1 MKRFWKDASA
11 QKADGGWAILLD
23 GRGIKTPGRAD
34 LIVPSERLAHAIA
47 AEWNAV
53 EDQVEPKFMP
63 MTGFANAAIDRIG
76 PARAE
81 FAAGLAKY
89 GEGELCCYRADYPEA
104 LCDAQCSAW
113 DPLLDWAATRYDV
126 SFETT
131 QGIMHVDQPAATLE
145 RLKAALLA
153 EDAFALAGLSPLVTI
168 GGSLVAALAVREG
181 AISPEEAW
189 NAVEV
194 DARHQAEQW
203 GADAE
208 AEKRDEGRR
217 RDFLDGARLLGL
229 L

>member
-1 MKRFWKDASA
+1 MKRFWTEASVE
-11 QKADGGWAILLD
+11 KKDGGWAILLD
-23 GRGIKTPGRAD
+23 GRGIKTPARAD
-34 LIVPSERLAHAIA
+34 LVVPSKALATAIA
-47 AEWNAV
+47 AEWDAV
-53 EDQVEPKFMP
+53 EEKVDPKSMP

-76 PARAE
+76 PAREE

-104 LCDAQCSAW
+104 LCDAQCAAW
-113 DPLLDWAATRYDV
+113 DPLLDWAAKRYDV

-131 QGIMHVDQPAATLE
+131 SGIMHVDQPAATLE
-145 RLKAALLA
+145 RLEAAVMA
-153 EDAFALAGLSPLVTI
+153 EDAFVLAGLSPLVTI

-181 AISPEEAW
+181 AISPEQAW
-189 NAVEV
+189 DAVEV
-194 DARHQAEQW
+194 DARHQADQW

-217 RDFLDGARLLGL
+217 RDFLDGARLLTL